1 MQPQHGEGSL
11 VKGRVV
17 RWSEPAP
24 PSERALRQRLLAEG
38 LEPYRWSN
46 GPFATYGEHRH
57 SYEKVLYVVEGSI
70 SFSLP
75 EQARTY
81 ELAAGDRLEL
91 PAYANHTALV
101 GPQGVVCLEA
111 PRS

>member
-1 MQPQHGEGSL
+1 MPPQHRDSPLTG
-11 VKGRVV
+11 VRVV
-17 RWSEPAP
+17 RWAESGQ
-24 PSERALRQRLLAEG
+24 PSEQTLRERLLAEG

-46 GPFATYGEHRH
+46 GAHATYGEHRH
-57 SYEKVLYVVEGSI
+57 SYEKILYVVEGSI

-75 EQARTY
+75 EQGRTY